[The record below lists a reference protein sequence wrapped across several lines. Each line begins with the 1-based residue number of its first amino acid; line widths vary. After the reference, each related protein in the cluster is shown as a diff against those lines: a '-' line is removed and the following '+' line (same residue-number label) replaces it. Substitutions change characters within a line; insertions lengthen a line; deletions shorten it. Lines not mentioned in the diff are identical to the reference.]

1 MSTLIDPKTTEPEAA
16 AHHIGKVRSHP
27 SQNEGLIFEHSIP
40 GKRAF
45 DLPPLDVPAVD
56 ARAALGSDYVRESIE
71 GFPEVSEI
79 EVVRHFTR
87 LSTWNYAIDLGMYP
101 LGSCT
106 MKYNPRVNEFVARLD
121 GIATE
126 HPYQPQELS
135 QGCLKILHLLLKCLA
150 EITGMDSGTLDPAAG
165 AQGELTGLLL
175 IRAYLEDTQGRP
187 RKKVLIPDSAHGTN
201 PATAVIAGYEVENIK
216 SESHGQID
224 VEKLRELV
232 TEDVAALMITNPST
246 LGIFEQRI
254 PEIAEILHAKGAL
267 LYMDGANMNALAG
280 VARPGDLGV
289 DVMHLNL
296 HKTFSTPHGGGGPGA
311 GPVAMK
317 KALEPFRPVPI
328 LVEKEGGR
336 LVLEPVRPHSIGKVK
351 AFSGNFGVLVRAL
364 AYILAYG
371 PGIRQA
377 TEDAVLNANYIRKHL
392 EGVYDLPYSLPSM
405 HEVVFSDA
413 IQKKNGVNTMDIAKR
428 LIDYG
433 FHPYTT
439 AFPLIVPGALMIE
452 PTESESKEECDLFID
467 AMKSIAEE
475 AATTPDIV
483 KTAPHTTRVRR
494 LDEVGAARNPI
505 LRWDPSRPEKT
516 SAQKK
521 HDIADAKHREPAP
534 VTPTA

>member
-1 MSTLIDPKTTEPEAA
+1 MNDNIKKARR
-16 AHHIGKVRSHP
+16 HVN
-27 SQNEGLIFEHSIP
+27 QNEGLIFEKSSP

-45 DLPPLDVPAVD
+45 ELPPLDVPAVD
-56 ARAALGSDYVRESIE
+56 PARALGADHRSEGVS

-79 EVVRHFTR
+79 EVLRHFTR

-106 MKYNPRVNEFVARLD
+106 MKYNPRVNEFVARLE

-135 QGCLKILHLLLKCLA
+135 QGCLRIQRLLEKCLL
-150 EITGMDSGTLDPAAG
+150 EITGMDAITLQPAAG

-175 IRAYLEDTQGRP
+175 IRAYLQKQGNP
-187 RKKVLIPDSAHGTN
+187 RKRVLIPDSAHGTN

-216 SESHGQID
+216 SNEHGQVDI
-224 VEKLRELV
+224 ENLQKLV

-246 LGIFEQRI
+246 LGIYEQNL
-254 PEIAEILHAKGAL
+254 PEIAQILHAKGAL

-280 VARPGDLGV
+280 ITRPGDLGV

-296 HKTFSTPHGGGGPGA
+296 HKTCSTPHGGGGPGA

-317 KALEPFRPVPI
+317 KILEPFRPVPI

-336 LVLEPVRPHSIGKVK
+336 FCLESVRPDSIGRVK

-405 HEVVFSDA
+405 HEVVFRDA
-413 IQKKNGVNTMDIAKR
+413 FQKKNGINTMDIAER

-439 AFPLIVPGALMIE
+439 AFPLIVSGALMIE

-467 AMKSIAEE
+467 ALRSIAQE
-475 AATTPDIV
+475 AAENPELV
-483 KTAPHTTRVRR
+483 KTAPHSTRVRR
-494 LDEVGAARNPI
+494 LDEVGAARKPI
-505 LRWDPSRPEKT
+505 LRWDPSRQPASEDH
-516 SAQKK
+516 ARRHK
-521 HDIADAKHREPAP
+521 HAKHAEPTP